1 MFNLQYKMIEKEV
14 GNMSYGLSQNLI
26 NEFVMEYKNGISVTE
41 LANKYHY
48 SRDTI
53 VKYLK
58 LNNVFKPKTHNWSNE
73 MDEKL
78 KEIYPSGDWNLIF
91 QTFPGRSRSWIYTK
105 ASQLG
110 LHNENYFWTQH
121 DKDILQKYYSIIPT
135 EEIQKMLDKPYTI
148 RLIQNQAKK
157 MGLTKSQYWT
167 DDEINIMQEKYSSLR
182 AMNIME
188 FLPNKSYHAIIGK
201 AVSMG
206 LRCDI
211 FWTDDE
217 KQYIIDNWEHMSDV
231 EMGEVL
237 GRPSS
242 GVMEQRHKLGL
253 YYDLGYNGY
262 YTIINYIRMDITEWK
277 KKSMESCNYKCVLTG
292 KKFDDIHHKYSFNLI
307 LKETLDTINIDDR
320 ESIDDYTDEELKNI
334 LNTFHSIQNKYPL
347 GVCLSRDVHKLFHK
361 IYGYGDNTVEQWN
374 EFETNYKN
382 GLYEHQ

>member
-1 MFNLQYKMIEKEV
+1 MGYR
-14 GNMSYGLSQNLI
+14 LSQDIVDELVFQYQNGFSVKELI
-26 NEFVMEYKNGISVTE
+26 NS
-41 LANKYHY
+41 YHI

-78 KEIYPSGDWNLIF
+78 KEIYPSGDWDLIS
-91 QTFPGRSRSWIYTK
+91 QTFPGRSRSWLYTK

-110 LHNENYFWTQH
+110 LHNENYFWSQH
-121 DKDILQKYYSIIPT
+121 DKDILREYYYIMTT

-167 DDEINIMQEKYSSLR
+167 EDEMNIMNEKYSSLG
-182 AMNIME
+182 AMGIME

-211 FWTDDE
+211 FWTDNE
-217 KQYIIDNWEHMSDV
+217 KQYVIDNWESMSDA

-237 GRPSS
+237 SRPSS

-253 YYDLGYNGY
+253 YYPVLDRKY
-262 YTIINYIRMDITEWK
+262 YDINDYIRHNNTDWK
-277 KKSMESCNYKCVLTG
+277 RRSMEYCNYKCILTG
-292 KKFDDIHHKYSFNLI
+292 SSNFEIHHIYSFNLI
-307 LKETLDTINIDDR
+307 LKEAMQDNKWIDKD
-320 ESIDDYTDEELKNI
+320 IKDYDEFELKNI
-334 LNTFHSIQNKYPL
+334 LNIFNEYQDKYPL
-347 GVCLSRDVHKLFHK
+347 GICISKNIHKLFHS
-361 IYGYGDNTVEQWN
+361 IYGNRCNTIEQWD
-374 EFETNYKN
+374 EFEQNYKN
-382 GLYEHQ
+382 GLYITSITD